1 MDERKIDFIVCVSE
15 SICCEECMRY
25 ISDLI
30 IPDGYRIDVL
40 TVFEAEGM
48 TKGYNEAMQESDA
61 KYKVYLREDTFLLNR
76 NFIADILDIFQKN
89 DRIGM
94 LGVAGTDVLL
104 DNGDFLKWNIGSI
117 MAYDGRCIKDHF
129 ELRQTSAT
137 YEKVEALEGTLIAT
151 QYDVS
156 WREELTGWSFY
167 SVSQS
172 VEMKKQGYEVVVPY
186 QENAWCYRDNA
197 IINAEDYEKDHS
209 QMQKLYPEYFP
220 TRRMGGEVEKYRE
233 NGRMAEQMRELLTR
247 YVEIHLYH
255 DLGKLLER
263 QRYNWLPDMQVQEVM
278 NLIEIYSLEKMSTEK
293 VHCKWFEMNQWKE
306 MYQSY
311 RNMRWT
317 LLRMAYGRADSRISE
332 LEKAVAAGEISKDAI
347 RKVENVCMCGPK
359 GTQRDL
365 FGKIKE
371 EPLVSVV
378 IPVYNGENI
387 INETLDSVLSQ
398 TYYNMEVIVIDD
410 ASVDGS
416 RERILAYNDDRIRS
430 VFLEKNRHVC
440 YAGNE
445 GFKLACGKYVAV
457 IGHDD
462 VWETDKVEKQI
473 TFLEEHPTYNLCF
486 SWADIIDENGQNRN
500 RENKELYQR
509 FCSGN
514 YPTKKWIRKL
524 LESNNFFCA
533 PSVCIRREALQESG
547 GYRYALVQLQDY
559 DLWLRLLKT
568 GEVYIFQEKL
578 TRYRRFFEKGKNISE
593 DNAATRIRDA
603 HERQWIHYNNIK
615 NMSAQ
620 EFLEIFSDDLK
631 NPAAT
636 QEKEVLCEKAI
647 WLWNGGNCFAEDMF
661 AQLFEDEESR
671 NILEEEYGVGLKDFY
686 EMNTKP
692 MLFDDSAM
700 DVIKN
705 KNRKLSEYEKRIERL
720 EEELCKL

>member
-1 MDERKIDFIVCVSE
+1 MDEKKITFIICVNDLWYY
-15 SICCEECMRY
+15 EECVRY
-25 ISDLI
+25 IKELYV
-30 IPDGYRIDVL
+30 PDGHSIDIL
-40 TVFEAEGM
+40 CIQEADSM
-48 TKGYNEAMQESDA
+48 AQGYNGGCEAADA
-61 KYKVYLREDTFLLNR
+61 KYKVYLHQDTFITNR
-76 NFIADILDIFQKN
+76 NFIYDILHIFENRQ
-89 DRIGM
+89 IGM
-94 LGVAGTDVLL
+94 IGVVGATELSDPINWDTGSMVFYNPQHAQNTDGLKQDVAQKWIEVKAAGKYLL
-104 DNGDFLKWNIGSI
+104 
-117 MAYDGRCIKDHF
+117 
-129 ELRQTSAT
+129 
-137 YEKVEALEGTLIAT
+137 AT
-151 QYDVS
+151 QYDIPWQEMDGS
-156 WREELTGWSFY
+156 WSNYNIL
-167 SVSQS
+167 QS
-172 VEMKKQGYEVVVPY
+172 LEMRKEGYQVVVPY
-186 QENAWCYRDNA
+186 QERPWCYHDGGWETGTKFSEKEETYRNITVELKGMLQEQKFTELNYIAENLQDKKLDNIA
-197 IINAEDYEKDHS
+197 IQEIMDLVEIYGLESSSVAPDHS
-209 QMQKLYPEYFP
+209 EWFACNDWKKIEEYYRWLRFVIL
-220 TRRMGGEVEKYRE
+220 RIMYEREDERIVELKKR
-233 NGRMAEQMRELLTR
+233 
-247 YVEIHLYH
+247 VE
-255 DLGKLLER
+255 ER
-263 QRYNWLPDMQVQEVM
+263 
-278 NLIEIYSLEKMSTEK
+278 
-293 VHCKWFEMNQWKE
+293 
-306 MYQSY
+306 
-311 RNMRWT
+311 
-317 LLRMAYGRADSRISE
+317 RISR
-332 LEKAVAAGEISKDAI
+332 DAI

-473 TFLEEHPTYNLCF
+473 TFLEKHPTYNLCF

>member
-1 MDERKIDFIVCVSE
+1 ME
-15 SICCEECMRY
+15 
-25 ISDLI
+25 
-30 IPDGYRIDVL
+30 
-40 TVFEAEGM
+40 
-48 TKGYNEAMQESDA
+48 
-61 KYKVYLREDTFLLNR
+61 
-76 NFIADILDIFQKN
+76 IF
-89 DRIGM
+89 
-94 LGVAGTDVLL
+94 
-104 DNGDFLKWNIGSI
+104 
-117 MAYDGRCIKDHF
+117 
-129 ELRQTSAT
+129 
-137 YEKVEALEGTLIAT
+137 
-151 QYDVS
+151 
-156 WREELTGWSFY
+156 
-167 SVSQS
+167 
-172 VEMKKQGYEVVVPY
+172 
-186 QENAWCYRDNA
+186 
-197 IINAEDYEKDHS
+197 
-209 QMQKLYPEYFP
+209 
-220 TRRMGGEVEKYRE
+220 
-233 NGRMAEQMRELLTR
+233 
-247 YVEIHLYH
+247 
-255 DLGKLLER
+255 
-263 QRYNWLPDMQVQEVM
+263 
-278 NLIEIYSLEKMSTEK
+278 
-293 VHCKWFEMNQWKE
+293 
-306 MYQSY
+306 
-311 RNMRWT
+311 
-317 LLRMAYGRADSRISE
+317 
-332 LEKAVAAGEISKDAI
+332 
-347 RKVENVCMCGPK
+347 
-359 GTQRDL
+359 
-365 FGKIKE
+365 
-371 EPLVSVV
+371 
-378 IPVYNGENI
+378 
-387 INETLDSVLSQ
+387 
-398 TYYNMEVIVIDD
+398 
-410 ASVDGS
+410 
-416 RERILAYNDDRIRS
+416 
-430 VFLEKNRHVC
+430 
-440 YAGNE
+440 
-445 GFKLACGKYVAV
+445 
-457 IGHDD
+457 
-462 VWETDKVEKQI
+462 
-473 TFLEEHPTYNLCF
+473 
-486 SWADIIDENGQNRN
+486 DIIDENGQNRN